1 MATASHGMTR
11 AGSPSGEGMV
21 TGIYFSRARSNICRA
36 RFFPNTRCWVLPCGS
51 VAVAWIRGFVPAWQ
65 HQPVQN
71 RA

>member
-1 MATASHGMTR
+1 
-11 AGSPSGEGMV
+11 MV